1 MRFSSLAHLILVD
14 AKSYTPHPMS
24 LLLPASTRPWPQWT
38 SPRPCRMLD
47 YDQRRQLF
55 RRKTRMG
62 TPDRKRAQHV
72 ASHAGMRLSTR
83 VQVMMA
89 LSTAVVFTVIAT
101 IVGVGVTQYSH
112 ALAADEAKRQLEMI
126 RVQFDLEAGRLDALM
141 AGFYGHGT
149 VSSDGADDAAA
160 ALERWLAAER
170 PPA

>member
-1 MRFSSLAHLILVD
+1 
-14 AKSYTPHPMS
+14 
-24 LLLPASTRPWPQWT
+24 
-38 SPRPCRMLD
+38 
-47 YDQRRQLF
+47 
-55 RRKTRMG
+55 MG